1 MGFMLYK
8 INYYHYR
15 CNSRLGETVMPPGDA
30 PSHKNTTDFSPS
42 QQKISPSGA
51 GTAQSH
57 ITVRKEENEGS
68 RIPVLLPRAYK
79 SEPHISVK
87 PPLHS
92 PHHKNG
98 GTTMS
103 VDKHDNSARPRRGLA
118 RTDFSHGN
126 GDNQGKGDIRDEQQR
141 DTGSVPSGMQGEG
154 DIKPDKSST
163 KDDSE
168 FSTLCLSLLG
178 NTNSSAGGDTSH
190 ANSLSMEEKTPK
202 EVSVEL
208 DDDIMNEPFPVME
221 FCSTPRNSP
230 TLEVVDNQ
238 DIPEDVSMSSEG
250 HI

>member
-1 MGFMLYK
+1 MDFTLYK
-8 INYYHYR
+8 MNYYHYR
-15 CNSRLGETVMPPGDA
+15 CTPRLGETVLPPGDA
-30 PSHKNTTDFSPS
+30 QSHKITTDFSTS
-42 QQKISPSGA
+42 QPKMSLSGA
-51 GTAQSH
+51 GMAQSH
-57 ITVRKEENEGS
+57 ITLRREENEGS

-98 GTTMS
+98 GS
-103 VDKHDNSARPRRGLA
+103 AISIDKNDNSSRPRRGVT
-118 RTDFSHGN
+118 RSDYSQGN
-126 GDNQGKGDIRDEQQR
+126 GDILGKGDIREEQR

-154 DIKPDKSST
+154 DIKHDTSLT

-168 FSTLCLSLLG
+168 FSTLCLSMLG
-178 NTNSSAGGDTSH
+178 NTNSSAGDDTSH
-190 ANSLSMEEKTPK
+190 ANSVSTEEKTPK

-230 TLEVVDNQ
+230 TLEVAVNP
-238 DIPEDVSMSSEG
+238 DIPEDVSMRKEY
-250 HI
+250 IC

>member
-1 MGFMLYK
+1 
-8 INYYHYR
+8 
-15 CNSRLGETVMPPGDA
+15 MPPGDA
-30 PSHKNTTDFSPS
+30 PSHKITTDFSPS
-42 QQKISPSGA
+42 QPKMSPSGA
-51 GTAQSH
+51 GMAQSH
-57 ITVRKEENEGS
+57 VPQNNTLRREENEGS
-68 RIPVLLPRAYK
+68 RIPILLPRAYK

-98 GTTMS
+98 GS
-103 VDKHDNSARPRRGLA
+103 AISIDKNDNSTRPRRGIA

-126 GDNQGKGDIRDEQQR
+126 GDNLGKGDIREEQR

-154 DIKPDKSST
+154 DIKHDKSST

-168 FSTLCLSLLG
+168 FSTLCLSMLG

-190 ANSLSMEEKTPK
+190 ANSVSTEEKAPK
-202 EVSVEL
+202 EFSVEL
-208 DDDIMNEPFPVME
+208 DDDIMNEEFPAME

-230 TLEVVDNQ
+230 TLEEEAINP
-238 DIPEDVSMSSEG
+238 DIPEDVSMSNDG